1 MSQGGV
7 TDGASRVYSADQL
20 DQNANPQA
28 QNKTIISYLNDK
40 ITTFL
45 MSGKDKDLQ
54 QLKIEGDLVT
64 SFFDN
69 VDRMADSTLYAF
81 IEDMK
86 KDIDLIL
93 QILYNSTNEMIV
105 FFTYLLIL
113 LKKLNP
119 IDHSFANAM
128 HMIKNLAREINDDNL
143 NHQPSGT
150 YQKDFNRFFMSHL
163 LRNYCSIITESPSK
177 RQHICEL
184 IYTHCSHD
192 LQLRIKVVQTLKK
205 FLKSDELV
213 YACHAFLIS
222 FEEVF
227 NEQWFDVFLYYAL
240 IGLSNPKNSIRVY
253 SLNVLNTIAK
263 HNAES
268 ILDITDKI

>member
-1 MSQGGV
+1 
-7 TDGASRVYSADQL
+7 
-20 DQNANPQA
+20 
-28 QNKTIISYLNDK
+28 
-40 ITTFL
+40 
-45 MSGKDKDLQ
+45 MSGKDKELQ

-69 VDRMADSTLYAF
+69 VDRMADTTLYAF

-119 IDHSFANAM
+119 VDHSFANAM

-177 RQHICEL
+177 R
-184 IYTHCSHD
+184 
-192 LQLRIKVVQTLKK
+192 
-205 FLKSDELV
+205 
-213 YACHAFLIS
+213 
-222 FEEVF
+222 
-227 NEQWFDVFLYYAL
+227 
-240 IGLSNPKNSIRVY
+240 
-253 SLNVLNTIAK
+253 
-263 HNAES
+263 
-268 ILDITDKI
+268 